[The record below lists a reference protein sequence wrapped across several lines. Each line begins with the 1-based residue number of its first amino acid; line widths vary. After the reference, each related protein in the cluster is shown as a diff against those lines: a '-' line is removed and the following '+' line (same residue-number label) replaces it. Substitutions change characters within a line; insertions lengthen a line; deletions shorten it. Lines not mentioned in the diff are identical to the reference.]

1 MLNID
6 KNSDH
11 QTVIT
16 TYEVTHG
23 AFADLLEELQ
33 DAFQEFIRHQP
44 GFVAGAIH
52 SNDAQT
58 RIANYTQ
65 WENRELFL
73 AVLRTKEMRSRNK
86 KFSELSKS
94 FAPVLYEVSAIFE
107 SAKNG

>member
-1 MLNID
+1 MLTID

-16 TYEVTHG
+16 TYEVTPG
-23 AFADLLEELQ
+23 TYADLLEELE

-52 SNDAQT
+52 GNDAQT

-65 WENRELFL
+65 WKSRELFL
-73 AVLRTKEMRSRNK
+73 AVLRTDEMRSRNK

-94 FAPVLYEVSAIFE
+94 FAPVLYEVRASFISAH
-107 SAKNG
+107 KG